1 MASYE
6 LRTGD
11 SYPPIPVLLTD
22 NSTAPAIDLTNATHV
37 VFELKGTTAPL
48 ITGYCSIQQ
57 VTITGT
63 FNATTSV
70 TSVSPTTGYANGATI
85 YSSAA
90 GIPSGTTI
98 SSGAGTSSLT
108 LSAAAAGTGTFTAI
122 VNMGLVWIPL
132 SGSNSVSTVT
142 GGVGFVTADT
152 YTGECEIEWAS
163 GGVQTV
169 PNAKSND
176 FTVLV
181 DADEEG
187 G

>member
-11 SYPPIPVLLTD
+11 TYPAIPVLLTD

-37 VFELKGTTAPL
+37 VFELKGVSAPL
-48 ITGYCSIQQ
+48 ITGYCAVQQ

-85 YSSAA
+85 YSPSA
-90 GIPSGTTI
+90 GTSSGTTI
-98 SSGAGTSSLT
+98 LSGSGTSSLT
-108 LSAAAAGTGTFTAI
+108 LSSAASGTGTFTAI
-122 VNMGLVWIPL
+122 VNLGLVWIPL
-132 SGSNSVSTVT
+132 SGSNSVSTAT
-142 GGVGFVTADT
+142 GGIGFITADT

-169 PNAKSND
+169 PNAKNSD
-176 FTVLV
+176 FTILV
-181 DADEEG
+181 DSDEEG